1 MPMDFVSLEEKIFN
15 FSVQMPNKTA
25 LIEKKRTI
33 SYKELYQNI
42 WSTKLF
48 LEKEYSIIKG
58 DTVVVAANKNLNFI
72 YAYFAIH
79 LIGAKVIPLDEQ
91 IQKDRLAFIIEK
103 TKPRLI
109 IGLENEDKIT
119 SFDFSLL
126 KDLELIDVPN
136 QIEFPND
143 FEEADILFT
152 TGTTGEPKGVVLT
165 HGNLAASA
173 NNINAF
179 IKNDSD
185 DIELLALP
193 ISHSFGLGRI
203 KCVLSVGGTLV
214 LLGSIVNMKR
224 MFRTFEE
231 QKITGFGMVPASWQY
246 IQKMSGDRLKDFAS
260 NLNYIELGSAYMS
273 AEEKQVLINLFPS
286 TRICMHYGLTE
297 ASRSAFMEF
306 HTDAT
311 SLNTIGKPSP
321 NVEISIKDGSGKTLS
336 SGEEGEICVK
346 GNHVT
351 LGYFTNSNTEFF
363 HEDYFRTGDIG
374 SIDNEGYIHL
384 KGRYKEIINV
394 GGKKLSPIEVESKI
408 QEFDNLLESACV
420 GIKDPE
426 GILGEVVKA
435 FIVKNNST
443 NNFETINDYL
453 KSKLESYKIPA
464 FYEWVDEIPKTK
476 SGKIQRQKLL

>member
-1 MPMDFVSLEEKIFN
+1 MDFLSLEEKIFN
-15 FSVQMPNKTA
+15 YSVQTPNKTA
-25 LIEKKRTI
+25 IIDKKRTI

-42 WSTKLF
+42 WATKLF
-48 LEKEYSIIKG
+48 LEKEYALQKG
-58 DTVVVAANKNLNFI
+58 DVVIVAANKNLNFI
-72 YAYFAIH
+72 YTYFAIH

-91 IQKDRLAFIIEK
+91 IQKDRLIYIVDK
-103 TKPRLI
+103 TEPKLI
-109 IGLENEDKIT
+109 IGLQSEHNIT
-119 SFDFSLL
+119 SFDLL
-126 KDLELIDVPN
+126 KELEPIEVPK
-136 QIEFPND
+136 QIEFPKD

-152 TGTTGEPKGVVLT
+152 TGTTGDPKGVVLT
-165 HGNLAASA
+165 HGNLVASA
-173 NNINAF
+173 NNINTF
-179 IKNDSD
+179 IQNDCD

-231 QKITGFGMVPASWQY
+231 QKISGFGMVPASWQY
-246 IQKMSGDRLKDFAS
+246 IQKMSGDRLKDFAK
-260 NLNYIELGSAYMS
+260 NLNYIEFGSAYMS
-273 AEEKQVLINLFPS
+273 AVEKQELINLFPN

-297 ASRSAFMEF
+297 ASRSTFMEF
-306 HTDAT
+306 HTDV
-311 SLNTIGKPSP
+311 SYLNTIGKASP
-321 NVEISIKDGSGKTLS
+321 NVEISIKDDSGNTLS
-336 SGEEGEICVK
+336 SGEEGEICIK

-363 HEDYFRTGDIG
+363 HGDYFRTGDIG
-374 SIDNEGYIHL
+374 SINDNGYIHL

-408 QEFDNLLESACV
+408 QEFNNSLESACV
-420 GIKDPE
+420 GIKDPN

-435 FIVKNNST
+435 FIVKSNT
-443 NNFETINDYL
+443 IQNFDALDAFL

-464 FYEWVDEIPKTK
+464 FYQWVDEIPKTK

>member
-1 MPMDFVSLEEKIFN
+1 MDFVSLEEKIFN
-15 FSVQMPNKTA
+15 YSLQTPNKTA
-25 LIEKKRTI
+25 LIDKKRTI

-42 WSTKLF
+42 WATKLF
-48 LEKEYSIIKG
+48 LEKEYTLQKG
-58 DTVVVAANKNLNFI
+58 DAVIVAANKNLNFI

-91 IQKDRLAFIIEK
+91 IQKERLAYIVDK
-103 TKPRLI
+103 TEPKLI
-109 IGLENEDKIT
+109 IGLQSEDHIT
-119 SFDFSLL
+119 SFDFDLL
-126 KDLELIDVPN
+126 KDIEPIEVPN
-136 QIEFPND
+136 QIEFPINVG
-143 FEEADILFT
+143 EADILFT
-152 TGTTGEPKGVVLT
+152 TGTTGDPKGVVLT

-173 NNINAF
+173 NNINTF
-179 IKNDSD
+179 IQNDSD

-203 KCVLSVGGTLV
+203 KCVLSVGGTIV

-231 QKITGFGMVPASWQY
+231 QKISGFGMVPASWHY
-246 IQKMSGDRLKDFAS
+246 IQKMSGDRLKDFAG
-260 NLNYIELGSAYMS
+260 NLNYIEFGSAYMS
-273 AEEKQVLINLFPS
+273 AEEKQELINLFPN

-297 ASRSAFMEF
+297 ASRSTFMEF
-306 HTDAT
+306 HEDV
-311 SLNTIGKPSP
+311 SYLNTIGKASP
-321 NVEISIKDGSGKTLS
+321 NVEISIKDDSGNTLP
-336 SGEEGEICVK
+336 SGEEGEICIK

-363 HEDYFRTGDIG
+363 YGDYFRTGDIG
-374 SIDNEGYIHL
+374 SIDDNGYIHL

-408 QEFDNLLESACV
+408 QEFDSSLESACV
-420 GIKDPE
+420 GIIDPN

-435 FIVKNNST
+435 FIVKSST
-443 NNFETINDYL
+443 IENFDALDEFL

-464 FYEWVDEIPKTK
+464 FYQWVDQIPKTK